1 MKDDEGKT
9 PLALLLDSQPEPT
22 ADNWE
27 LVMTL
32 WKKKREEERDYGN
45 IIKTSVK
52 DEASPARKVLSRG
65 PCLVRVALIRGEG
78 VRASIY

>member
-1 MKDDEGKT
+1 VKDDEGKT

-32 WKKKREEERDYGN
+32 WKKKQEEER
-45 IIKTSVK
+45 IMETKMPSVRR
-52 DEASPARKVLSRG
+52 DRT
-65 PCLVRVALIRGEG
+65 VRVWVEAWGGAFLINGRTHPLP
-78 VRASIY
+78 SY

>member
-32 WKKKREEERDYGN
+32 WKKKRRKRGIMETKMILVWRE
-45 IIKTSVK
+45 
-52 DEASPARKVLSRG
+52 RKVWEWVEEWG
-65 PCLVRVALIRGEG
+65 GIFLINGRTHPLP
-78 VRASIY
+78 SY

>member
-45 IIKTSVK
+45 
-52 DEASPARKVLSRG
+52 
-65 PCLVRVALIRGEG
+65 
-78 VRASIY
+78 